1 MPKEALNK
9 SSRFKYTPR
18 SRQNG
23 VAAIEFAIV
32 FPVFFLVLYAL
43 IGYAFVFL
51 IQSGLQNLASE
62 TARQAATISTT
73 LVDGSEDDRVEK
85 LEDRLTELGLIQTEG
100 GDAGEDGR
108 QDGRGWLARF
118 NTRFCEDAAPTFD
131 EGMLTICLQADF
143 PLPVLNLFG
152 ISIPGTPDPLKTTAS
167 IFLD

>member
-1 MPKEALNK
+1 MSKAN
-9 SSRFKYTPR
+9 RFKYTPR
-18 SRQNG
+18 RRQSG

-73 LVDGSEDDRVEK
+73 LVQEGDEDPVEK
-85 LEDRLTELGLIQTEG
+85 LEDRLTELGLIT
-100 GDAGEDGR
+100 GEDGT
-108 QDGRGWLARF
+108 QKDDSWLARF
-118 NTRFCEDAAPTFD
+118 NTRFCEDDPPTFE
-131 EGMLTICLQADF
+131 EGLLTICVQADF
-143 PLPVLNLFG
+143 PLPILNLFG
-152 ISIPGTPDPLKTTAS
+152 ISIPGTPDPLTTTAS